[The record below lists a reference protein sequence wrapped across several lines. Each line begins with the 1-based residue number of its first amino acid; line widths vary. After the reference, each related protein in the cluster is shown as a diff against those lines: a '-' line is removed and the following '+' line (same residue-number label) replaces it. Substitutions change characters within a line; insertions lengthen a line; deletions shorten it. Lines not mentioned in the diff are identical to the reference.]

1 MKILNMTPE
10 SLSQDMLAH
19 GMYDVAQDRQEVKE
33 QLLNE
38 MDSNFES
45 QSQMKEFAKRF
56 SEFVLLQNSTPMVE
70 NKDRGVYINPSR
82 VIARYLEDAI
92 LTLGLA
98 VIYKTKSGYG
108 VVKEVPEQTPG
119 YHLSIID
126 LPEEASLD
134 EYKMAKMND
143 LLIAYQRDVASGVE
157 CFPTLF
163 PGVKFSIKDESI
175 SKMKGI
181 VEYAEISNLTVV
193 PFLYDINSNRLEN
206 VPVSNAKLGVV
217 ACFERAMFLYDK
229 IGKLNDSVKNATTKE
244 QVLELVW

>member
-1 MKILNMTPE
+1 
-10 SLSQDMLAH
+10 
-19 GMYDVAQDRQEVKE
+19 
-33 QLLNE
+33 
-38 MDSNFES
+38 
-45 QSQMKEFAKRF
+45 
-56 SEFVLLQNSTPMVE
+56 
-70 NKDRGVYINPSR
+70 

-92 LTLGLA
+92 LTLGLG
-98 VIYKTKSGYG
+98 VVYKTKSGYS

-119 YHLSIID
+119 YQLSIID
-126 LPEEASLD
+126 LPEEASLE

-157 CFPTLF
+157 CFPTL
-163 PGVKFSIKDESI
+163 DESI

-181 VEYAEISNLTVV
+181 VEYAEISNLTAV